1 MPGLLLVER
10 RTHNR
15 RLEMRDAGGR
25 RMTVS
30 LDSLDPGA
38 RERLFRR
45 TAAGPPPDWSRWQS
59 G

>member
-1 MPGLLLVER
+1 
-10 RTHNR
+10 
-15 RLEMRDAGGR
+15 
-25 RMTVS
+25 MTVSLHSLHS

-45 TAAGPPPDWSRWQS
+45 TAAGPPPDRRRTAAGPPPDWNRWRS